1 MLWSIPRLI
10 EVVREDF
17 KSDLDQ
23 QRPSKSAA
31 VLHVKL
37 TVSYLLFFSRF
48 CHHSHGTTCAGIIA
62 GGNNRLCG
70 VGISYNAHISS
81 EDEYGKRRFVEL
93 LLVS

>member
-1 MLWSIPRLI
+1 MPRLI

-31 VLHVKL
+31 VSHVKL

-48 CHHSHGTTCAGIIA
+48 RHHRHGIIA
-62 GGNNRLCG
+62 GGDNRDCG
-70 VGISYNAHISS
+70 VGISYNANISS
-81 EDEYGKRRFVEL
+81 EDE
-93 LLVS
+93 

>member
-23 QRPSKSAA
+23 QRQSKSAA

-37 TVSYLLFFSRF
+37 TVLSPFFSLDFVTTVMERPVLESLLEAIIDTVEWESHTMLTCQVRMNKENAVLKNF
-48 CHHSHGTTCAGIIA
+48 C
-62 GGNNRLCG
+62 
-70 VGISYNAHISS
+70 
-81 EDEYGKRRFVEL
+81 
-93 LLVS
+93 